1 MGVVRLERLHD
12 RTVALFLSKELKLL
26 SLQEEVGA
34 RGRQDAGRWVM
45 VLVVGEHWNQGTC
58 SIADHELYVPSASS
72 VPSADCCD
80 SCSVSVT
87 SPVLIGAG
95 SSTAP
100 FAPFDFEGVQPMAAP
115 VPAATFASP
124 PALDLK

>member
-1 MGVVRLERLHD
+1 
-12 RTVALFLSKELKLL
+12 
-26 SLQEEVGA
+26 
-34 RGRQDAGRWVM
+34 M

-95 SSTAP
+95 SSTAS
-100 FAPFDFEGVQPMAAP
+100 FAPFDFDGLQPIAHLWDEDFARSAEGELGAGHPD
-115 VPAATFASP
+115 SE
-124 PALDLK
+124 